1 MIVKEKIV
9 NEDRILY
16 KQYSDSNVYIKKE
29 NEAPLYSEAVDVTD
43 DVVYIETDIP
53 IEEEHDAVTKELFK
67 SIPIDVYITKRSN
80 KDILFSRVL
89 IVFVTICNNAH
100 KDTHL
105 VMRFNFLYILDDITA
120 EVVICYVYISLN
132 IVSKISNLF
141 CYILE

>member
-67 SIPIDVYITKRSN
+67 DKETHEN
-80 KDILFSRVL
+80 KVELTD
-89 IVFVTICNNAH
+89 
-100 KDTHL
+100 
-105 VMRFNFLYILDDITA
+105 
-120 EVVICYVYISLN
+120 SL
-132 IVSKISNLF
+132 
-141 CYILE
+141 

>member
-9 NEDRILY
+9 NEERILY

-67 SIPIDVYITKRSN
+67 DKETNEN
-80 KDILFSRVL
+80 KVKSTD
-89 IVFVTICNNAH
+89 
-100 KDTHL
+100 
-105 VMRFNFLYILDDITA
+105 
-120 EVVICYVYISLN
+120 SL
-132 IVSKISNLF
+132 
-141 CYILE
+141 

>member
-53 IEEEHDAVTKELFK
+53 IDEEHDAVTEELFK
-67 SIPIDVYITKRSN
+67 DKKN
-80 KDILFSRVL
+80 K
-89 IVFVTICNNAH
+89 
-100 KDTHL
+100 
-105 VMRFNFLYILDDITA
+105 
-120 EVVICYVYISLN
+120 
-132 IVSKISNLF
+132 
-141 CYILE
+141 

>member
-29 NEAPLYSEAVDVTD
+29 NEAPLYSEAVNITN

-67 SIPIDVYITKRSN
+67 DKETNEN
-80 KDILFSRVL
+80 KVELTD
-89 IVFVTICNNAH
+89 
-100 KDTHL
+100 
-105 VMRFNFLYILDDITA
+105 
-120 EVVICYVYISLN
+120 SL
-132 IVSKISNLF
+132 
-141 CYILE
+141 